1 MIRPRCTSPADL
13 YRSLAILRG
22 QPVPEPTPAP
32 VPPPIQKQE
41 SSIQDPVPSIQN
53 PAASTQDPASNNKQP
68 ASSIQ
73 NPGSSIAERT
83 PPDWTAFHD
92 EVRRLERDTALQ
104 LFAAAQERIR
114 SIRLG
119 VATRHSLSDV
129 TRFLDLASRLARR
142 ALGKTDELE
151 MGVSSSDV
159 LADFEQAIKQMSA
172 QPPVEQ
178 PASPGADAV
187 ASGGASK

>member
-1 MIRPRCTSPADL
+1 MIRERCISPADL

-22 QPVPEPTPAP
+22 QPVPDPTPAP
-32 VPPPIQKQE
+32 TPASPPNPDTSVP
-41 SSIQDPVPSIQN
+41 N
-53 PAASTQDPASNNKQP
+53 PAASDQDPASNIKQP

-151 MGVSSSDV
+151 MGASSSDV

-178 PASPGADAV
+178 PAESKGEAGSPV
-187 ASGGASK
+187 AAAPK